1 MPRSTFS
8 RLFQR
13 NGSGKPVETDDPT
26 SPSENVKFKLR
37 SHSIYMSAII
47 FNSEGNLLLTP
58 SGHIPTVP
66 VIQDDQALYDTFDDT
81 STEFSWAVKTSMD
94 WADHEDAEVSSNDA
108 RSSCSD
114 EGIGTSDESMK
125 SQGSSSDECMSPVN
139 CNFSMD
145 DSRATLQF
153 REGVLTAASQLRKHT
168 GCHQLGIFYDKVVE
182 FRRQD
187 IKMIVTVQFC
197 PKSLEGLYG
206 CTSYPKSLQSLRW
219 APQDRINSLYGEP
232 QQNSEVWFRAQAI
245 YNARRAILNP
255 GLYLGLFHVQSTP
268 RGLGI
273 LVDKRHK
280 NLLPCARIR
289 SETNLSSSEW
299 KWIQMQAEKDINT
312 EDGIAFLKNSGSVE
326 RKKTVLEIER
336 KVATFASSVRQA
348 KSMLAKSTGVDIQMS
363 DMFAEDTVTITKTKG
378 DAKGNFHY
386 ATLSSDAMF
395 VTDYF
400 KHQEQSLQY
409 NENGNG
415 IISISDMIMKEND
428 NKIIDHASN
437 VPIRII
443 VIIKPMSTVGHDVE
457 KSVNSGYKF
466 YPFPL
471 FDILHHSCY
480 NATVY
485 NPLRRS
491 MLHLQNVYT
500 AIRLHCEA
508 GNDVGSLDNS
518 STISDRSCF
527 FTDSSTSQASR
538 KLASSICTTATTKQ
552 KRNCALSNLAL
563 DMTKLTNKWLQI
575 SWTYRMITFDRKRL
589 LNQAKAECTTL
600 HIPKRDGRSLGSHL
614 QAPCSLARTNSTAI
628 QSLEVA
634 TSLSHTLTS

>member
-1 MPRSTFS
+1 MARSTFS
-8 RLFQR
+8 KLFQR
-13 NGSGKPVETDDPT
+13 NGGSKPVEPEESSPT
-26 SPSENVKFKLR
+26 TENVKFKLR
-37 SHSIYMSAII
+37 PYSIYFSAMI
-47 FNSEGNLLLTP
+47 FNSDGHILLTP

-66 VIQDDQALYDTFDDT
+66 VILDDQALYDTFDDT

-94 WADHEDAEVSSNDA
+94 WADHEDAEVSTTDS

-125 SQGSSSDECMSPVN
+125 SHGSSSDEAMSPVN

-145 DSRATLQF
+145 DSRTTLQF

-182 FRRQD
+182 FRRQL
-187 IKMIVTVQFC
+187 IKMIVTVQYC
-197 PKSLEGLYG
+197 PKKLEGPFG

-219 APQDRINSLYGEP
+219 SPQERINSLYEEP
-232 QQNSEVWFRAQAI
+232 QQNSEVWFRSQAI
-245 YNARRAILNP
+245 YTARRAILNP
-255 GLYLGLFHVQSTP
+255 GLYLGVFHVQSTP

-289 SETNLSSSEW
+289 SETNMTSDEW

-312 EDGIAFLKNSGSVE
+312 EDGIAFLKNSASVE

-348 KSMLAKSTGVDIQMS
+348 KSMLSKSTGVDIQMS
-363 DMFAEDTVTITKTKG
+363 DIFAEDTITITKTKG
-378 DAKGNFHY
+378 DDKGNFQY
-386 ATLSSDAMF
+386 ATLSADATF
-395 VTDYF
+395 VSEYL

-415 IISISDMIMKEND
+415 IISISDMIMKENE
-428 NKIIDHASN
+428 NKVVDHSSE

-443 VIIKPMSTVGHDVE
+443 VIIKPMSTVAHDVE
-457 KSVNSGYKF
+457 KNVNSGYKF

-508 GNDVGSLDNS
+508 GNDIGFLDNS
-518 STISDRSCF
+518 STISEQSCF

-538 KLASSICTTATTKQ
+538 KLASSICTTATTRQ

-575 SWTYRMITFDRKRL
+575 SWTYRMIAFDRKRL
-589 LNQAKAECTTL
+589 LNQATVECTSNLLST
-600 HIPKRDGRSLGSHL
+600 RDGRSLGSHL

-628 QSLEVA
+628 KSLEVA
-634 TSLSHTLTS
+634 SSLSHTLTS